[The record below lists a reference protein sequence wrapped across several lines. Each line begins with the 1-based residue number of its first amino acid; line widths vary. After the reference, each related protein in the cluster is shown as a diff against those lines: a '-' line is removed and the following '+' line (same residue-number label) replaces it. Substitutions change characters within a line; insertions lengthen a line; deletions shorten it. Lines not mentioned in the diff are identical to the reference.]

1 MHLQSYSTD
10 SIYLLQRSVRDEG
23 DERLPLRDAV
33 EKRPISLIEPE
44 SAFKLIEVK
53 KCSHSLP
60 KRDNIKT
67 NFTNGTFPQDAEVIS
82 DEESVSGLK
91 YYGAAGHLNV

>member
-44 SAFKLIEVK
+44 SAFKLIEV
-53 KCSHSLP
+53 
-60 KRDNIKT
+60 IKVHIVYS
-67 NFTNGTFPQDAEVIS
+67 NVII
-82 DEESVSGLK
+82 LK
-91 YYGAAGHLNV
+91 QIL